1 MIEDGFEHFV
11 GVAKEEITELL
22 DEINYEKCYEVALKI
37 YNSQRENKRLHVT
50 GIGKNSYVAAYFA
63 SLMSSVGTPTYF
75 LDGTEAVHG
84 SSGQVAK
91 EDLVICI
98 SNSGQTE
105 ELIKTMQT
113 LRLNGAFLIGLTSNE
128 KSSVSELSD
137 IFIKVKMDEEGGP
150 LNKAPRCSVIGQ
162 LLVLQAI
169 SVIIQSLNG
178 QTLIQYKRFHPG
190 GALGKSINESKER
203 IICQ

>member
-11 GVAKEEITELL
+11 DVAKVEITELL

-113 LRLNGAFLIGLTSNE
+113 LRLNGAFLIGLASNE

-137 IFIKVKMDEEGGP
+137 IFIQVKMDEEGGP